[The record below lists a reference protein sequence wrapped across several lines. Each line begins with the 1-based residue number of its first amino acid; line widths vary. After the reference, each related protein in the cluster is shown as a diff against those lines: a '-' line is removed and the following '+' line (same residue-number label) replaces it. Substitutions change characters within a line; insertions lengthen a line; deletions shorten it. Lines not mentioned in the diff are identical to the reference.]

1 MNTRALQSKRALRC
15 VLLVL
20 LLSAIGMTKGFA
32 YDFSAVCETGQTLYY
47 NIADDITHQV
57 ELTCPGNGDCWWGYD
72 QPTGYL
78 VLPEEVEYDGV
89 TYTLTMIGDYVF
101 NNCTGLTS
109 VVIPNTVTY
118 MGYGVFELCSGLT
131 WVSLPDSITYINDY
145 TFTDCSGLT
154 SIYIPESVTT
164 IGEGAFNF
172 CTGLT
177 SIHLPDSLTI
187 IGDMAFWYCSSLTS
201 IEIPNSVTTIGNYA
215 FEGCRGLTSI
225 EIPSSVTYLGSNP
238 FRDCRNL
245 EQIIVAADNAYYDSR
260 ENCNAII
267 QTNTNVLVAGC
278 KTTVIPNSVT
288 SIGESAFHTCIGLT
302 SIDIP
307 NSVTTIGDVAFYDCY
322 NLTSVVIPNSVT
334 TIGEGAFEHCSG
346 LTELDLGNSLASIG
360 GQAFYN
366 CYGLTSI
373 ELPNSLTSLG
383 SFAFYGCNGLTSIE
397 IPGSVTFIDTNPFA
411 GCRGL
416 EQVVVA
422 SDNAYYDS
430 RGNCNAIINTNTNVL
445 VTGCRNTLIP
455 NTVTSIGN
463 CAFYGC
469 YYLVSIEIPNA
480 VTSIGG
486 SAFNQCSSLT
496 SVTLGDSVTSIGN
509 YAFEECTKLSSVTIG
524 NSIASIGEW
533 AFYKCSR
540 LCAMTVLAE
549 TAPSIGRAAF
559 ENVPTT
565 IPIYVPCSAVE
576 NYQAANGWRRFTN
589 YIGLC
594 SGYVS
599 VTVNPSEGGSV
610 TGAGYYNGGDVCVLT
625 ATANP
630 GFVIANWME
639 NGRVISME
647 SVCSIYAHPTTIVA
661 NFCLSGFIDF
671 EDANVKALCVDNWD
685 IDGDGELSYAEAAAV
700 TDLGQVFRYNST
712 ITSFDE
718 LQYFISLTT
727 ISGAAFY
734 GCNNLTSIIL
744 PNSVTTIYSS
754 AFYNC
759 NKLTSI
765 EIPNSVLSIGSK
777 AFCSCTGLTSVNIG
791 CSVTSIGEDAF
802 QNCSS
807 LTSIAIPS
815 SVTNMVKNP
824 FASCRSLVQITV
836 DSGNT
841 VYDSRE
847 NSNAIINTSTN
858 ALVTGCKNT
867 VIPNTVTSI
876 SNYAFYGCNG
886 LTSIEIPDS
895 VTSIGDYAFYYCTG
909 LNSVTIGNSVTSIG
923 VLAFCRC
930 IALTSVT
937 MSNSVTSIGNNA
949 FSDCSGLVSIE
960 ISNSVT
966 SIGYLAFYGCIGLS
980 SITVHAETP
989 PALGGSAFSRV
1000 NKAIPVYVPCGSAE
1014 TYQAANG
1021 WNYFTNIR
1029 ESCSQQTVALSQGV
1043 NWFSTYVD
1051 ITLEDLQTALHVAL
1065 PSATSMTIKSKNSNS
1080 RWNGTRWRENGFDWD
1095 VVKMY
1100 RIEVPEACELTLMGV
1115 PIIPAEHPIT
1125 IAPQTITWIGFPLSE
1140 SMTFDEAFPAGFAVY
1155 GDVVKGMNGSARYT
1169 GDHWRTTGNLNAL
1182 EPGQGYIYDSA
1193 ATGERT
1199 LVFPTGAK

>member
-20 LLSAIGMTKGFA
+20 LLSALGMTKGFA

-47 NIADDITHQV
+47 NIAEEITHQV

-72 QPTGYL
+72 KPTGYL

-89 TYTLTMIGDYVF
+89 TYTLTMIGDGAFYD
-101 NNCTGLTS
+101 CTDLTS

-118 MGYGVFELCSGLT
+118 LGYGVFGFCTGLT
-131 WVSLPDSITYINDY
+131 WVSLPDSITYISSY
-145 TFTDCSGLT
+145 TFDYCTSLT

-164 IGEGAFNF
+164 IGEEAFDD
-172 CTGLT
+172 CTSLT
-177 SIHLPDSLTI
+177 SIHFPDSLTT
-187 IGDMAFWYCSSLTS
+187 IGDRAFWYCVGLTS
-201 IEIPNSVTTIGNYA
+201 IEIPNSVTSIGEGA
-215 FEGCRGLTSI
+215 FQDCGGLTSI

-238 FRDCRNL
+238 FRGCRSL
-245 EQIIVAADNAYYDSR
+245 EQIIVASDNAYYDSR

-267 QTNTNVLVAGC
+267 ETNTNVLLAGC

-288 SIGESAFHTCIGLT
+288 SIGESAFYECIGLT

-307 NSVTTIGDVAFYDCY
+307 NSVTSIGVVAFYECY
-322 NLTSVVIPNSVT
+322 NLTSMVIPNSVT
-334 TIGEGAFEHCSG
+334 TIGEGAFEYCSG

-360 GQAFYN
+360 GYAFYN

-397 IPGSVTFIDTNPFA
+397 IPGSVTFIDSNPFA
-411 GCRGL
+411 ACRGL

-445 VTGCRNTLIP
+445 VTGCRNTVIP
-455 NTVTSIGN
+455 SAVTSIGN

-469 YYLVSIEIPNA
+469 YYLVSIDIPNA

-496 SVTLGDSVTSIGN
+496 SITLGDSVTSIGN
-509 YAFEECTKLSSVTIG
+509 YAFQECTKLSSVTIG

-533 AFYKCSR
+533 TFYGCSR
-540 LCAMTVLAE
+540 LRAMTVLAE
-549 TAPSIGRAAF
+549 TAPSIGSTAF
-559 ENVPTT
+559 GNVPTT

-576 NYQAANGWRRFTN
+576 DYQAANGWRRFTN

-599 VTVNPSEGGSV
+599 VMVNPSDGGSV

-625 ATANP
+625 ATAHP

-661 NFCLSGFIDF
+661 NFCLDGFIDF
-671 EDANVKALCVDNWD
+671 EDDNVKALCVANWD

-700 TDLGQVFRYNST
+700 TDLDQVFRSNST

-718 LQYFISLTT
+718 LQYFISLST
-727 ISGAAFY
+727 IRGSAFY

-744 PNSVTTIYSS
+744 PNSITAIYGS

-765 EIPNSVLSIGSK
+765 EIPNSVLTIGSY
-777 AFCSCTGLTSVNIG
+777 AFYNCSGMTSVNIG
-791 CSVTSIGEDAF
+791 SSVTSIGEDAF
-802 QNCSS
+802 YNCNK
-807 LTSIAIPS
+807 LTSIEIPS
-815 SVTNMVKNP
+815 SVTNMVTNP
-824 FASCRSLVQITV
+824 FAYCRGLEQITV

-847 NSNAIINTSTN
+847 NSNAIINTNTN

-876 SNYAFYGCNG
+876 GNYAFYGCNG

-895 VTSIGDYAFYYCTG
+895 VTSIGDYAFYGCG
-909 LNSVTIGNSVTSIG
+909 SMNSVTIGNSVTSIG
-923 VLAFCRC
+923 ALAFYHC

-937 MSNSVTSIGNNA
+937 MGSAVTSIGSNA
-949 FSDCSGLVSIE
+949 FMDCTGLVSIE

-966 SIGYLAFYGCIGLS
+966 SISYLAFYGCTGLS
-980 SITVHAETP
+980 SITVLAETP

-1014 TYQAANG
+1014 SYHASNG
-1021 WNYFTNIR
+1021 WSDFTNIR

-1065 PSATSMTIKSKNSNS
+1065 PTATSITIKSKDGNC
-1080 RWNGTRWRENGFDWD
+1080 RWNGTRWRESSFDWE
-1095 VVKMY
+1095 VAKMY
-1100 RIEVPEACELTLMGV
+1100 RIEVPEACELILMGE

-1125 IAPQTITWIGFPLSE
+1125 IAPNTITWIGFPLSE
-1140 SMTFDEAFPAGFAVY
+1140 SMTLDEAFPAGFAVY
-1155 GDVVKGMNGSARYT
+1155 GDVVKGLNGSARYT
-1169 GDHWRTTGNLNAL
+1169 GGHWRTTGNLNAL

-1193 ATGERT
+1193 STGERT

>member
-1 MNTRALQSKRALRC
+1 MNTRALQSKRAHFC

-20 LLSAIGMTKGFA
+20 LLNAIGMTKGFA

-57 ELTCPGNGDCWWGYD
+57 ELTCPGNGDCWWGYVK
-72 QPTGYL
+72 PSGYL

-89 TYTLTMIGDYVF
+89 TYTLTMIGDGAFYD
-101 NNCTGLTS
+101 CTDLTS

-118 MGYGVFELCSGLT
+118 MGYGVFEYCSGLT
-131 WVSLPDSITYINDY
+131 WVGLPESITNISSY
-145 TFTDCSGLT
+145 TFDNCTSLT

-164 IGEGAFNF
+164 IGEGAFYD

-177 SIHLPDSLTI
+177 SIHIPDSVTT
-187 IGDMAFWYCSSLTS
+187 IGDRAFEYCLGLTS
-201 IEIPNSVTTIGNYA
+201 IEIPNSVTSIGDGA
-215 FEGCRGLTSI
+215 FEACRGLTSI

-238 FRDCRNL
+238 FRDCRSL

-278 KTTVIPNSVT
+278 KTTVIPNTVT
-288 SIGESAFHTCIGLT
+288 SIGESAFYGCIGLT
-302 SIDIP
+302 SINIP
-307 NSVTTIGDVAFYDCY
+307 NSVTSLGVVAFYECY
-322 NLTSVVIPNSVT
+322 NLTSMVIPNSVT
-334 TIGEGAFEHCSG
+334 SIGDGAFEYCNA
-346 LTELDLGNSLASIG
+346 LTELDFGNSLASIG
-360 GQAFYN
+360 SHAFYY

-397 IPGSVTFIDTNPFA
+397 IPSSVTFIDTNPFA
-411 GCRGL
+411 SCRGL

-445 VTGCRNTLIP
+445 VTGCRNTVIP
-455 NTVTSIGN
+455 NVVTSIGFG
-463 CAFYGC
+463 AFYGC
-469 YYLVSIEIPNA
+469 YSLVSIEIPNA

-486 SAFNQCSSLT
+486 SAFYQCSSLT

-509 YAFEECTKLSSVTIG
+509 YAFRECAKLNSVTIG
-524 NSIASIGEW
+524 NSIASIGEF
-533 AFYKCSR
+533 AFYGCSR

-549 TAPSIGRAAF
+549 TAPSIGVFAF
-559 ENVPTT
+559 EYVPTT
-565 IPIYVPCSAVE
+565 IPIYVPCNAVE
-576 NYQAANGWRRFTN
+576 NYQEANGWRRFTN

-599 VTVNPSEGGSV
+599 VTVNPSEGGSA

-630 GFVIANWME
+630 GFVFANWME

-647 SVCSIYAHPTTIVA
+647 SVCSIYAHPTTVVA
-661 NFCLSGFIDF
+661 NFCLNGFIDF
-671 EDANVKALCVDNWD
+671 EDDNVKALCVANWD
-685 IDGDGELSYAEAAAV
+685 INGDGELSYAEAAAV
-700 TDLGQVFRYNST
+700 TDLGQVFRSNST

-718 LQYFISLTT
+718 LQYFISLN
-727 ISGAAFY
+727 IIRGSAFY
-734 GCNNLTSIIL
+734 GCNNLTTIIL
-744 PNSVTTIYSS
+744 PNSVTAIYSS

-759 NKLTSI
+759 HKLTSI
-765 EIPNSVLSIGSK
+765 EIPNSVLTIGSS
-777 AFCSCTGLTSVNIG
+777 AFYNCSGMTSVNIG
-791 CSVTSIGEDAF
+791 SSVTSIGEDAF
-802 QNCSS
+802 RGCSS
-807 LTSIAIPS
+807 LTSIEIPS

-824 FASCRSLVQITV
+824 FASCRGLVQITV
-836 DSGNT
+836 DLGNT

-867 VIPNTVTSI
+867 VIPNSVTSI
-876 SNYAFYGCNG
+876 SDYAFFGCSG

-895 VTSIGDYAFYYCTG
+895 VTTIGEYAFYSCSG

-930 IALTSVT
+930 SALISVT
-937 MSNSVTSIGNNA
+937 MGNSVTSIGNNA

-980 SITVHAETP
+980 SITVLAETP

-1000 NKAIPVYVPCGSAE
+1000 NKAIPVYVPCGNAE
-1014 TYQAANG
+1014 TYQASNG
-1021 WNYFTNIR
+1021 WSYFTNIR
-1029 ESCSQQTVALSQGV
+1029 ESCSQQTVALSQGA
-1043 NWFSTYVD
+1043 NWFSTNVD

-1080 RWNGTRWRENGFDWD
+1080 RWNGSAWRTAGSFVWD
-1095 VVKMY
+1095 VAKMY
-1100 RIEVPEACELTLMGV
+1100 MIELPEACELTLMGM
-1115 PIIPAEHPIT
+1115 PIIPTEHPIT
-1125 IAPQTITWIGFPLSE
+1125 IAPNTSTWMGFPFSE
-1140 SMTFDEAFPAGFAVY
+1140 SKTLDQAFPNGFAVT
-1155 GDVVKGMNGSARYT
+1155 GDVIKSKDGNARYT
-1169 GDHWRTTGNLNAL
+1169 GTEWRASGINSL
-1182 EPGQGYIYDSA
+1182 EPGKGYMYNSA
-1193 ATGERT
+1193 ASVERT
-1199 LVFPTGAK
+1199 LIFPSRAK